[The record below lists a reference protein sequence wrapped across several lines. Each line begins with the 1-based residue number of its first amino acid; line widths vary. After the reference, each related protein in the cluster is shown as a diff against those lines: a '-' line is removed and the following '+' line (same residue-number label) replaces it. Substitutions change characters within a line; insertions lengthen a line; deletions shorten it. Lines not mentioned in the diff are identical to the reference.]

1 MKKYLILF
9 IAILLGAPPLLYG
22 QSDLVE
28 IMTPNAMIIFDS
40 SSSHAYARPGGCHS

>member
-9 IAILLGAPPLLYG
+9 IAILLGAPSLLYG

-28 IMTPNAMIIFDS
+28 MS
-40 SSSHAYARPGGCHS
+40 